1 MFLDRLQR
9 VRTRLSEEGLDWL
22 LVSHPEN
29 RRYLSGFTGSFGYL
43 LISQEEA
50 LLATDFRYFQQVQEQ
65 APAYTLAKVQ
75 GGTVES
81 LASILQQH
89 VAEGARLGFEAEHLT
104 VALYEKLRGDVGS
117 VQWVPTQGLVERLRA
132 VKDPEEVAA
141 IRRAVALADD
151 VLEDVLPTLR
161 PGVTEREV
169 AWRLESAMRER
180 GAEKVSFDLI
190 VASGPNSA
198 KPHAVT
204 TDRPLGRGEPIVMD
218 MGCVVD
224 GYCSDLTRTVI
235 LGEPDGR
242 FRDLYDLVLQ
252 AQRAAEEGI
261 RPGMSGREADAL
273 AREILDAAGYKEEF
287 GHSLGHGVGLE
298 IHELPRL
305 SALAEEP
312 LQEGMVFTVEPG
324 VYIPGW
330 GGIRIEDVAVLRADG
345 VEVLTACT
353 KDPVVPV

>member
-1 MFLDRLQR
+1 MFLERLQR
-9 VRTRLSEEGLDWL
+9 ARTRLSEEGLDWL

-104 VALYEKLRGDVGS
+104 VALYEKLREDVGTA
-117 VQWVPTQGLVERLRA
+117 QWVPTQGLVERLRA

-261 RPGMSGREADAL
+261 RPGLSGREADAL

>member
-1 MFLDRLQR
+1 MFLERLQR
-9 VRTRLSEEGLDWL
+9 VRTRLSEEGLDSL

-104 VALYEKLRGDVGS
+104 VALYEKLREDVGT

-151 VLEDVLPTLR
+151 VLEAILPTLR

-190 VASGPNSA
+190 VASGPNGA

-261 RPGMSGREADAL
+261 RPGLSGREADAL

-298 IHELPRL
+298 VHELPRL

-353 KDPVVPV
+353 KDPMVPV

>member
-75 GGTVES
+75 GGALES

>member
-1 MFLDRLQR
+1 MTLERLERIR
-9 VRTRLSEEGLDWL
+9 VRLSDEGLDWL
-22 LVSHPEN
+22 LVSGPEN
-29 RRYLSGFTGSFGYL
+29 RRYLSGFTGSSGYL

-65 APAYTLAKVQ
+65 APAYTLAKMQ

-81 LASILQQH
+81 LASILHQH

-104 VALYEKLRGDVGS
+104 VALYEKLRGAVAAA
-117 VQWVPTQGLVERLRA
+117 QWVPTQGLVENLRA
-132 VKDPEEVAA
+132 VKEPGEIQA
-141 IRRAVALADD
+141 IRRAVALADE
-151 VLEDVLPTLR
+151 VLEAILPTLR
-161 PGVTEREV
+161 PGMTEKEV

-190 VASGPNSA
+190 VASGPNGA

-204 TDRPLGRGEPIVMD
+204 SDRPLGKGEPIVID

-224 GYCSDLTRTVI
+224 GYCSDLTRTIV

-242 FRDLYDLVLQ
+242 FRDLYDLVLR

-261 RPGMSGREADAL
+261 RPGMTGREADAL
-273 AREILDAAGYKEEF
+273 AREVIDAAGYKEEF

-298 IHELPRL
+298 VHELPRL

-330 GGIRIEDVAVLRADG
+330 GGIRIEDMAVLQRDG

>member
-1 MFLDRLQR
+1 MTLERLQR
-9 VRTRLSEEGLDWL
+9 IRARLSEEGLDWL
-22 LVSHPEN
+22 LVSGPEN
-29 RRYLSGFTGSFGYL
+29 RRYLSGFTGSSGYL

-65 APAYTLAKVQ
+65 APDYTLARMQ

-81 LASILQQH
+81 LACILQQH

-104 VALYEKLRGDVGS
+104 VALYEKLRGDVATAE
-117 VQWVPTQGLVERLRA
+117 WVPTQGLVERLRA
-132 VKDPEEVAA
+132 VKEPEELQA
-141 IRRAVALADD
+141 IRRAVALADE
-151 VLEDVLPTLR
+151 VLEAVLPTLK
-161 PGVTEREV
+161 PGMTEKEV

-190 VASGPNSA
+190 VASGPNGA
-198 KPHAVT
+198 KPHAVPS
-204 TDRPLGRGEPIVMD
+204 DRPLGRGEPIVID

-224 GYCSDLTRTVI
+224 GYCSDLTRTVV

-242 FRDLYDLVLQ
+242 FRDLYDLVLR
-252 AQRAAEEGI
+252 AQRAAEEGL
-261 RPGMSGREADAL
+261 RPGMTGREADAL
-273 AREILDAAGYKEEF
+273 ARQVIDEAGYREEF

-298 IHELPRL
+298 VHELPRL

-330 GGIRIEDVAVLRADG
+330 GGIRIEDMAVLREDG

-353 KDPVVPV
+353 KDPVVLV

>member
-1 MFLDRLQR
+1 MFPERLQR
-9 VRTRLSEEGLDWL
+9 IRARLAEEGLDWL
-22 LVSHPEN
+22 LVSSPEN
-29 RRYLSGFTGSFGYL
+29 RRYLSGFTGSAGYL

-50 LLATDFRYFQQVQEQ
+50 LLATDFRYYQQVQEQ
-65 APAYTLAKVQ
+65 APAYTLARMQ
-75 GGTVES
+75 GGTVEA

-104 VALYEKLRGDVGS
+104 VALYENLRGAVGAA
-117 VQWVPTQGLVERLRA
+117 QWVPTQGLVEHLRA
-132 VKDPEEVAA
+132 VKEPEEVQA
-141 IRRAVALADD
+141 IRRAVALADE
-151 VLEDVLPTLR
+151 VLEAVLPTLR
-161 PGVTEREV
+161 PGMTEKEV

-190 VASGPNSA
+190 VASGPNGA

-204 TDRPLGRGEPIVMD
+204 SDRPLGKGEPIVID

-224 GYCSDLTRTVI
+224 GYCSDLTRTVV

-242 FRDLYDLVLQ
+242 FRDLYDLVLR
-252 AQRAAEEGI
+252 AQRVAEEGI

-273 AREILDAAGYKEEF
+273 AREVIDAAGYKEEF

-298 IHELPRL
+298 VHELPRL
-305 SALAEEP
+305 SALSEEP
-312 LQEGMVFTVEPG
+312 LREGMVFTVEPG

-330 GGIRIEDVAVLRADG
+330 GGIRIEDMAVLRADG

>member
-1 MFLDRLQR
+1 MTLERLERIR
-9 VRTRLSEEGLDWL
+9 VRLSDEGLDWL
-22 LVSHPEN
+22 LVSGPEN
-29 RRYLSGFTGSFGYL
+29 RRYLSGFTGSSGYL

-65 APAYTLAKVQ
+65 APAYTLAKMQ

-104 VALYEKLRGDVGS
+104 VALYEKLRGAVGAA
-117 VQWVPTQGLVERLRA
+117 QWVPTQGLVENLRA
-132 VKDPEEVAA
+132 VKEPGEIQA
-141 IRRAVALADD
+141 IRRAVALADE
-151 VLEDVLPTLR
+151 VLEAILPTLR
-161 PGVTEREV
+161 PGMTEKEV

-190 VASGPNSA
+190 VASGPNGA

-204 TDRPLGRGEPIVMD
+204 SDRPLGKGEPIVID

-224 GYCSDLTRTVI
+224 GYCSDLTRTIV

-242 FRDLYDLVLQ
+242 FRDLYDLVLR

-261 RPGMSGREADAL
+261 RPGMTGREADAL
-273 AREILDAAGYKEEF
+273 AREVIDAAGYKEEF

-298 IHELPRL
+298 VHELPRL

-330 GGIRIEDVAVLRADG
+330 GGIRIEDMAVLQRDG